1 MNLDMMGIKVR
12 PLELVNVLSAIV
24 VIKYYHK
31 CDSGD
36 YRKQGVT
43 PQINRCAECDI
54 DDKKGPKA

>member
-1 MNLDMMGIKVR
+1 
-12 PLELVNVLSAIV
+12 VLSAIV

-36 YRKQGVT
+36 YGKRGVT

-54 DDKKGPKA
+54 NDEKRPKG